1 MSSKRPRG
9 LWRSQR
15 SHGKLAEAIVTDLD
29 FEDVT
34 DPQEPSPVAKKRR
47 LSYSEKPA
55 SWQRSKADVEDW
67 EDVKEL
73 FAHAVDQY
81 EGAFISSEPL
91 SFMN

>member
-15 SHGKLAEAIVTDLD
+15 SHGKVPEAIVTDLD
-29 FEDVT
+29 IEDVT
-34 DPQEPSPVAKKRR
+34 DPQELTPVPKKPR

-55 SWQRSKADVEDW
+55 SLQRSKADVEEW

-81 EGAFISSEPL
+81 EGAFISSERRA
-91 SFMN
+91 S